1 MTTGAPSAFPP
12 VRRSVALHFMDVL
25 PAGACAVL
33 PTLIQSRTPQVQ
45 SDQPYSQEGDLY
57 PTAGIR
63 RCSKQRGPRALC
75 RGDVRRPRS
84 LLGRSRAIRY
94 RGCGEWRG
102 RDEQWE
108 PRRKDLTA
116 HMIAAPLSRGPF
128 SFLVNRFDAVS
139 GPGRF
144 TSPTCTAR
152 RCRRQPAGAARG
164 FTRAGP
170 STADAPRQDR
180 IPWRTSWSAILVG
193 CSYTRSG
200 R

>member
-1 MTTGAPSAFPP
+1 M
-12 VRRSVALHFMDVL
+12 HFMDVL

-63 RCSKQRGPRALC
+63 RCSEQRGPRALC
-75 RGDVRRPRS
+75 RGDVRRPWS
-84 LLGRSRAIRY
+84 LLGRSRAIQY
-94 RGCGEWRG
+94 RWRAEWRG
-102 RDEQWE
+102 RDEQWK

-116 HMIAAPLSRGPF
+116 RMIAAPLSRGAF
-128 SFLVNRFDAVS
+128 SFMVNRLDAVA

-152 RCRRQPAGAARG
+152 RCRRQLAVAIAHRRRVISLVEL
-164 FTRAGP
+164 RASAIQCSNYRPVSSPRPSTVYSGP
-170 STADAPRQDR
+170 SF
-180 IPWRTSWSAILVG
+180 WSTLP
-193 CSYTRSG
+193 
-200 R
+200 